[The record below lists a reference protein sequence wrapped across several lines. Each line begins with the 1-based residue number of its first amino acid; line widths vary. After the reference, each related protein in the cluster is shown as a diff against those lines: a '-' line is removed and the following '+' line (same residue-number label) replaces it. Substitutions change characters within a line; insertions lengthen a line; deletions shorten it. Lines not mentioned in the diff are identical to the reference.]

1 VKESRNTLAGELGL
15 VKSVGCEHGD
25 GMDQF
30 VPAPATRPAAQ
41 VELLISDTAQEE
53 G

>member
-1 VKESRNTLAGELGL
+1 MKESRNTLAGEMGL

-30 VPAPATRPAAQ
+30 VPAPATRLVAQ
-41 VELLISDTAQEE
+41 VGLLLSDTAQEE